1 MCEQIE
7 ADSPAEDFTALK
19 SPENM
24 IHVHA
29 IQAARWFRM
38 QTYSYDTYMFT
49 CTIGD
54 GLVLC

>member
-1 MCEQIE
+1 MCAQIE
-7 ADSPAEDFTALK
+7 AESPAEDFTALK

-24 IHVHA
+24 IHA
-29 IQAARWFRM
+29 IQAELWFRM